1 MKKVWRLSWSY
12 ALTVSLFVIAWSSIL
27 LTIIIP
33 RVNKIV
39 EQVSTKSFLQEVVSI
54 TNAGVS
60 QKVFEREPT
69 FGYYYLIDENG
80 ITVEHTDKQKVG
92 LDVRKAVPGLFEYIQ
107 SKKVGIYSY
116 TYQGVKRYVAF
127 AFDGKYYLAHAARH
141 DELYGELESF
151 LSSFFKFIVPILI
164 VLTLVAGFFVAELL
178 LKRPRYQL
186 QVSSNLVRNI
196 SESII
201 HTFSSAS
208 EIKAMAENTEGAATQ
223 VDRSL
228 EEFAAYLEESRA
240 ETETTINGLNEFT
253 NTIEQ
258 ITEYTSK
265 LAMLTESLGKLT
277 DKITDIS
284 DSITVLA
291 INVSIETSKQ
301 NIDKEGLSRIA
312 EMIMELSNSARNL
325 AKEGRQSLENVEN
338 IVTST
343 TLITEKITK
352 RLTSVRE
359 SLNTILQVSQASTT
373 NVEKIVNASRTAHEA
388 VEQLYSGIEQLE
400 EAISNIKDEIERF
413 KAELERFV
421 I

>member
-69 FGYYYLIDENG
+69 FGYYYLFDENG

-92 LDVRKAVPGLFEYIQ
+92 SDVKKVIPGLFEYMQ
-107 SKKVGIYSY
+107 SKKNGVYSY
-116 TYQGVKRYVAF
+116 TYEGIKRYVAF
-127 AFDGKYYLAHAARH
+127 AFDGKYYLAHAARY
-141 DELYGELESF
+141 DELYGEFESF
-151 LSSFFKFIVPILI
+151 LSIFFKLIFPILI
-164 VLTLVAGFFVAELL
+164 VLAFVASFFVAELL
-178 LKRPRYQL
+178 LKRPRHQL
-186 QVSSNLVRNI
+186 LISNNLVRNI
-196 SESII
+196 SENII

-208 EIKAMAENTEGAATQ
+208 EIKAVAENTEESTTQ

-240 ETETTINGLNEFT
+240 EIETAINGLNEFT

-265 LAMLTESLGKLT
+265 LAMLTESLGKIT

-301 NIDKEGLSRIA
+301 NIDREGLSRIA

-325 AKEGRQSLENVEN
+325 AKESKQSLENVEN

-400 EAISNIKDEIERF
+400 EAISNIKDEVERF